1 MLSRLKFDI
10 SSIVSDI
17 YSKIPQEV
25 FESNVTTFVDVQA
38 AGLQFIIPLVEILRK
53 KGHSDDNIRSRVYAY
68 VENDLYLNYVM
79 FKYKDLPI
87 TYKIYDEK
95 INMKFD
101 VGLGN
106 PPYQKTQVAK
116 GKRGGGE
123 TLWDKFVIKTL
134 NDVVK
139 EGGYLCFIHPTLWRK
154 PQSEKSSS
162 REVNKLMMSKQIH
175 YLEMHNTIDGMK
187 TFEAGTRYDWYVMEN
202 TEIYKPTIINGEDR
216 VNVEVDL
223 RNYKF
228 IPNFNLDFFNKLLPT
243 NNNEETVG
251 IIFNRTNYGTDK
263 DWVIDTLDETHIYP
277 LIHSTPKG
285 GTRYK
290 YSSRNDKGH
299 FGIPKVIFGDSGIY
313 DVIIDMNGEFGM
325 TQHSM
330 AIQVTNLEEAENIK
344 KVLLSKKFTKFLETC
359 MWSNFQIDWRL
370 FSYLKKDFWKEFLDN
385 DVNIIESN
393 FEKEDVERV

>member
-216 VNVEVDL
+216 INVEVDL